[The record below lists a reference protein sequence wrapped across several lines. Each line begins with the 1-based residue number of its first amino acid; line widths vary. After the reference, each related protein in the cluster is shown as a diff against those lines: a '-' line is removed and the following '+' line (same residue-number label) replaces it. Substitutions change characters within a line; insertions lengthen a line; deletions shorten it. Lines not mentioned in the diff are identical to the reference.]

1 MASLPYPRTPQ
12 GALVGG
18 HLSQVHQPSK
28 NCTNHKCTN
37 QPLLVHLR
45 QVHPLR
51 NRTPLRRYGHPC
63 PYHAPKLFTKVVW
76 ASLPIPPTTQQMNK
90 LPTISTFVNQVRHF
104 AHHHQLFTPRG
115 KYIIALS
122 GGADSVSLLLV
133 LKHLESEFGIT
144 LEAAH
149 CNFHLRGDESLRD
162 EEFCQQ
168 LCRRLHVPL
177 HLVHFDTHAYAD
189 LHHVSIEMAARDLR
203 YAYFEQLRRDI
214 HAHDICVAHHRDDSV
229 ETLLLNLVRGTGLRG
244 LRGIQPRNAH
254 IIRPLLSHS
263 RQQIEQYLDAL
274 GESYVTD
281 STNLHNDVK
290 RNKIRLN
297 IIPLLRELNP
307 SVSQSI
313 FETSLRVTEALKVFD
328 EAIQRS
334 IADVTTSP
342 REYTCRGCTCL
353 KCTNQPVEKCPNQAV
368 ENCPNQPLLVHLR
381 QVHPLSNCPNQP
393 VENCTTPQTQNS
405 PLIISVPRLKQQPSP
420 EYTLHEILSPRGF
433 TSAQIEQIYTSLD
446 TNPTG
451 KIITSCSHELAFDRS
466 TLILQPKTPTLL
478 VRPMHIPETGT
489 YVLSDNLKLKV
500 ETEECGDRYEPSRT
514 ADCASLDASDI
525 KFPLTLR
532 HIQPGDRFVPFGMT
546 GTKLLSDYLTDR
558 KKNIFEKRAQ
568 LVLTDAQHRILWL
581 VGERT
586 DNRFRITPHTQQAL
600 RLTLQ

>member
-1 MASLPYPRTPQ
+1 ME
-12 GALVGG
+12 
-18 HLSQVHQPSK
+18 K
-28 NCTNHKCTN
+28 N
-37 QPLLVHLR
+37 
-45 QVHPLR
+45 
-51 NRTPLRRYGHPC
+51 
-63 PYHAPKLFTKVVW
+63 
-76 ASLPIPPTTQQMNK
+76 S
-90 LPTISTFVNQVRHF
+90 PTISTFVNQVRHF

-133 LKHLESEFGIT
+133 LKHLESELGIT

-162 EEFCQQ
+162 EQFCQQ

-214 HAHDICVAHHRDDSV
+214 HAADICVAHHRDDSV

-297 IIPLLRELNP
+297 VIPLLRELNP

-313 FETSLRVTEALKVFD
+313 FETSLRVTEALKIFD
-328 EAIQRS
+328 DAIQHA
-334 IADVTTSP
+334 IADVTTPQTQNSK
-342 REYTCRGCTCL
+342 L
-353 KCTNQPVEKCPNQAV
+353 K
-368 ENCPNQPLLVHLR
+368 
-381 QVHPLSNCPNQP
+381 
-393 VENCTTPQTQNS
+393 TQNS
-405 PLIISVPRLKQQPSP
+405 PLIISVDRLKQQPSP

-466 TLILQPKTPTLL
+466 TIILQPHTPTPL
-478 VRPMHIPETGT
+478 VCPMHIPETGT

-532 HIQPGDRFVPFGMT
+532 HTQPGDRFVPFGMT
-546 GTKLLSDYLTDR
+546 GTKLVSDYLTDR

-568 LVLTDAQHRILWL
+568 LVLTDAQQRILWL

-586 DNRFRITPHTQQAL
+586 DNRFRITQYTQRAL

>member
-1 MASLPYPRTPQ
+1 M
-12 GALVGG
+12 
-18 HLSQVHQPSK
+18 
-28 NCTNHKCTN
+28 
-37 QPLLVHLR
+37 
-45 QVHPLR
+45 
-51 NRTPLRRYGHPC
+51 
-63 PYHAPKLFTKVVW
+63 
-76 ASLPIPPTTQQMNK
+76 PIPPTTQQMNK

-133 LKHLESEFGIT
+133 LKHLESELGIT

-162 EEFCQQ
+162 EQFCKQ

-214 HAHDICVAHHRDDSV
+214 SAADICVAHHRDDSV

-313 FETSLRVTEALKVFD
+313 FETSLRVTEALKIFD
-328 EAIQRS
+328 DAIQRS
-334 IADVTTSP
+334 IADVTTPPSGD
-342 REYTCRGCTCL
+342 TCRGCTCL

-368 ENCPNQPLLVHLR
+368 EKCPNQAVEKCPNQPLLVHLR

-393 VENCTTPQTQNS
+393 VENVTTPQTQNSKLKTQNS

-451 KIITSCSHELAFDRS
+451 KIITSCTHELAFDRS

-500 ETEECGDRYEPSRT
+500 ETEECGDRYEPCRT

-532 HIQPGDRFVPFGMT
+532 HTQPGDRFVPFGMT
-546 GTKLLSDYLTDR
+546 GTKLVSDYLTDR

-568 LVLTDAQHRILWL
+568 LVLTDAQQRILWL

-586 DNRFRITPHTQQAL
+586 DNRFRITPNTQRAL

>member
-1 MASLPYPRTPQ
+1 MGIPYPY
-12 GALVGG
+12 
-18 HLSQVHQPSK
+18 
-28 NCTNHKCTN
+28 
-37 QPLLVHLR
+37 LL
-45 QVHPLR
+45 P
-51 NRTPLRRYGHPC
+51 
-63 PYHAPKLFTKVVW
+63 
-76 ASLPIPPTTQQMNK
+76 TQQMEKNS
-90 LPTISTFVNQVRHF
+90 PTISTFVNQVRHF

-162 EEFCQQ
+162 EQFCQQ

-203 YAYFEQLRRDI
+203 YTYFEQLRRDI

-313 FETSLRVTEALKVFD
+313 FETSLRVTEALKIFD
-328 EAIQRS
+328 DAIQHA
-334 IADVTTSP
+334 IADVTISQTQNSK
-342 REYTCRGCTCL
+342 L
-353 KCTNQPVEKCPNQAV
+353 K
-368 ENCPNQPLLVHLR
+368 
-381 QVHPLSNCPNQP
+381 
-393 VENCTTPQTQNS
+393 TQNS
-405 PLIISVPRLKQQPSP
+405 PLIISVDRLKQQPSP

-466 TLILQPKTPTLL
+466 TLILQSKTPTPL

-568 LVLTDAQHRILWL
+568 LVLTDAQQRILWL

>member
-1 MASLPYPRTPQ
+1 MEKKS
-12 GALVGG
+12 
-18 HLSQVHQPSK
+18 
-28 NCTNHKCTN
+28 
-37 QPLLVHLR
+37 
-45 QVHPLR
+45 
-51 NRTPLRRYGHPC
+51 
-63 PYHAPKLFTKVVW
+63 
-76 ASLPIPPTTQQMNK
+76 PIIN
-90 LPTISTFVNQVRHF
+90 SFVDQVRHF

-133 LKHLESEFGIT
+133 LKHLESELGIT

-162 EEFCQQ
+162 EQFCQQ

-297 IIPLLRELNP
+297 VIPLLRELNP
-307 SVSQSI
+307 SASQSI
-313 FETSLRVTEALKVFD
+313 FETSLRVTEALKIFD
-328 EAIQRS
+328 DAIQHA
-334 IADVTTSP
+334 IADVTTPQTQNSK
-342 REYTCRGCTCL
+342 L
-353 KCTNQPVEKCPNQAV
+353 K
-368 ENCPNQPLLVHLR
+368 
-381 QVHPLSNCPNQP
+381 
-393 VENCTTPQTQNS
+393 TQNS
-405 PLIISVPRLKQQPSP
+405 PLIISVDRLKQQPSP

-451 KIITSCSHELAFDRS
+451 KIITSCTHELAFDRS

-568 LVLTDAQHRILWL
+568 LVLTDAQQRILWL

-586 DNRFRITPHTQQAL
+586 DNRFRITPHTQRAL
-600 RLTLQ
+600 RLTIAVAR

>member
-18 HLSQVHQPSK
+18 CTCLK
-28 NCTNHKCTN
+28 CTNQARTAPTNKCTN

-76 ASLPIPPTTQQMNK
+76 AGMPIPPTTQQMNK

-162 EEFCQQ
+162 EEFCKQ

-297 IIPLLRELNP
+297 VIPLLRDLNP
-307 SVSQSI
+307 SASQSI
-313 FETSLRVTEALKVFD
+313 FETSLRVTEALKIFD
-328 EAIQRS
+328 DAIQRS
-334 IADVTTSP
+334 IADVTTPMES
-342 REYTCRGCTCL
+342 TLGG
-353 KCTNQPVEKCPNQAV
+353 A
-368 ENCPNQPLLVHLR
+368 LVSSAPTKQSRTAPTKQLG
-381 QVHPLSNCPNQP
+381 
-393 VENCTTPQTQNS
+393 TTPS
-405 PLIISVPRLKQQPSP
+405 HPLIISVPRLKQQPSP

-446 TNPTG
+446 TSPAG
-451 KIITSCSHELAFDRS
+451 KIITSSSHELAFDRS
-466 TLILQPKTPTLL
+466 TLILQPKTPTPL

-514 ADCASLDASDI
+514 ADCACLDASDI
-525 KFPLTLR
+525 KFPLTMR

-568 LVLTDAQHRILWL
+568 LVLTDAQQRILWL

-586 DNRFRITPHTQQAL
+586 DNRFRITPHTQRAL

>member
-1 MASLPYPRTPQ
+1 ME
-12 GALVGG
+12 
-18 HLSQVHQPSK
+18 K
-28 NCTNHKCTN
+28 N
-37 QPLLVHLR
+37 
-45 QVHPLR
+45 
-51 NRTPLRRYGHPC
+51 
-63 PYHAPKLFTKVVW
+63 
-76 ASLPIPPTTQQMNK
+76 S
-90 LPTISTFVNQVRHF
+90 PTISTFVNQVRHF

-162 EEFCQQ
+162 EQFCQQ

-229 ETLLLNLVRGTGLRG
+229 ETVLLNLVRGTGLRG

-297 IIPLLRELNP
+297 VIPLLRELNP
-307 SVSQSI
+307 SASQSI
-313 FETSLRVTEALKVFD
+313 FETSLRVTEALKIFD
-328 EAIQRS
+328 DAIQHA
-334 IADVTTSP
+334 IADVTTPQTQNSK
-342 REYTCRGCTCL
+342 L
-353 KCTNQPVEKCPNQAV
+353 K
-368 ENCPNQPLLVHLR
+368 
-381 QVHPLSNCPNQP
+381 
-393 VENCTTPQTQNS
+393 TQNS

-451 KIITSCSHELAFDRS
+451 KIITSCTHELAFDRS
-466 TLILQPKTPTLL
+466 TLILQPKTPTPL

-500 ETEECGDRYEPSRT
+500 ETEECGDRYEPCHT

-568 LVLTDAQHRILWL
+568 LVLTDAQQRILWL

-586 DNRFRITPHTQQAL
+586 DNRFRITPHTQQVL

>member
-1 MASLPYPRTPQ
+1 MVDAYLLTQ
-12 GALVGG
+12 GAALGYVLLPLRGVRLASFDPPLPPG
-18 HLSQVHQPSK
+18 RSTPPTVHQPIR
-28 NCTNHKCTN
+28 NHTNKPEQEVEKKSPIIN
-37 QPLLVHLR
+37 SFVDQALR
-45 QVHPLR
+45 
-51 NRTPLRRYGHPC
+51 
-63 PYHAPKLFTKVVW
+63 
-76 ASLPIPPTTQQMNK
+76 
-90 LPTISTFVNQVRHF
+90 F
-104 AHHHQLFTPRG
+104 ATAHQLLTPGG

-162 EEFCQQ
+162 EEFCKQ

-297 IIPLLRELNP
+297 VIPLLRELNP
-307 SVSQSI
+307 SASQSI
-313 FETSLRVTEALKVFD
+313 FETSLRVTEALKIFD
-328 EAIQRS
+328 DAIQHA
-334 IADVTTSP
+334 IADVTIPP
-342 REYTCRGCTCL
+342 RE
-353 KCTNQPVEKCPNQAV
+353 CPSGGA
-368 ENCPNQPLLVHLR
+368 LVSSAPTKQSRTAPTKQLG
-381 QVHPLSNCPNQP
+381 
-393 VENCTTPQTQNS
+393 TTPS
-405 PLIISVPRLKQQPSP
+405 HPLIISVPRLKQQPSP

-433 TSAQIEQIYTSLD
+433 TSAQIEQIYISLG

-451 KIITSCSHELAFDRS
+451 KIITSCTHELAFDRS
-466 TLILQPKTPTLL
+466 TLILQPKTPTPL

-532 HIQPGDRFVPFGMT
+532 HTQPGDRFVPFGMT

-568 LVLTDAQHRILWL
+568 LVLTDAQQRILWL

-600 RLTLQ
+600 RLTITVAR

>member
-1 MASLPYPRTPQ
+1 MGILPIPRT
-12 GALVGG
+12 
-18 HLSQVHQPSK
+18 QVVYKSGMGI
-28 NCTNHKCTN
+28 
-37 QPLLVHLR
+37 L
-45 QVHPLR
+45 
-51 NRTPLRRYGHPC
+51 
-63 PYHAPKLFTKVVW
+63 AI
-76 ASLPIPPTTQQMNK
+76 PIPPTTQQMNK
-90 LPTISTFVNQVRHF
+90 LPTISTFVDQALRF
-104 AHHHQLFTPRG
+104 ATAHQLFTPRG

-133 LKHLESEFGIT
+133 LKHLESELGIT

-162 EEFCQQ
+162 EEFCKQ

-297 IIPLLRELNP
+297 VIPLLCELNP
-307 SVSQSI
+307 SASQSI
-313 FETSLRVTEALKVFD
+313 FETSLRVTEALKIFD
-328 EAIQRS
+328 DAIQHA
-334 IADVTTSP
+334 IADVTIPP
-342 REYTCRGCTCL
+342 RECPCRGCTCL
-353 KCTNQPVEKCPNQAV
+353 KCTNQPVEKS
-368 ENCPNQPLLVHLR
+368 PNQPLLVHLR

-451 KIITSCSHELAFDRS
+451 KIITSCTHELAFDRS
-466 TLILQPKTPTLL
+466 TLILQPKTPTPL

-568 LVLTDAQHRILWL
+568 LVLTDAQQRILWL

>member
-1 MASLPYPRTPQ
+1 ME
-12 GALVGG
+12 
-18 HLSQVHQPSK
+18 K
-28 NCTNHKCTN
+28 N
-37 QPLLVHLR
+37 
-45 QVHPLR
+45 
-51 NRTPLRRYGHPC
+51 
-63 PYHAPKLFTKVVW
+63 
-76 ASLPIPPTTQQMNK
+76 S
-90 LPTISTFVNQVRHF
+90 PTISTFVNQVRHF
-104 AHHHQLFTPRG
+104 ATAHQLLTPGG

-133 LKHLESEFGIT
+133 LKHLESELGIT

-162 EEFCQQ
+162 EEFCKQ

-297 IIPLLRELNP
+297 VIPLLRELNP

-328 EAIQRS
+328 EAIQHA
-334 IADVTTSP
+334 IADVTTPQTQNSK
-342 REYTCRGCTCL
+342 L
-353 KCTNQPVEKCPNQAV
+353 K
-368 ENCPNQPLLVHLR
+368 
-381 QVHPLSNCPNQP
+381 
-393 VENCTTPQTQNS
+393 TQNS
-405 PLIISVPRLKQQPSP
+405 PLIISVDRLKQQPSP

-451 KIITSCSHELAFDRS
+451 KIITSCTHELAFDRS
-466 TLILQPKTPTLL
+466 TLILQPKTPTPL

-568 LVLTDAQHRILWL
+568 LVLTDAQQRILWL

>member
-1 MASLPYPRTPQ
+1 MGIPYPY
-12 GALVGG
+12 
-18 HLSQVHQPSK
+18 
-28 NCTNHKCTN
+28 
-37 QPLLVHLR
+37 LL
-45 QVHPLR
+45 P
-51 NRTPLRRYGHPC
+51 
-63 PYHAPKLFTKVVW
+63 
-76 ASLPIPPTTQQMNK
+76 TQQMEKNS
-90 LPTISTFVNQVRHF
+90 PTISTFVDQVRHF

-162 EEFCQQ
+162 EQFCQQ

-203 YAYFEQLRRDI
+203 YTYFEQLRRDI

-313 FETSLRVTEALKVFD
+313 FETSLRVTEALKIFD
-328 EAIQRS
+328 DAIQRS
-334 IADVTTSP
+334 IADVTT
-342 REYTCRGCTCL
+342 
-353 KCTNQPVEKCPNQAV
+353 
-368 ENCPNQPLLVHLR
+368 
-381 QVHPLSNCPNQP
+381 
-393 VENCTTPQTQNS
+393 PQTQNS
-405 PLIISVPRLKQQPSP
+405 KLKTQNPQLTISVPRLKQQPSP

-451 KIITSCSHELAFDRS
+451 KIITSCTHELAFDRS
-466 TLILQPKTPTLL
+466 TLILQPKTPTAL

-500 ETEECGDRYEPSRT
+500 ETEECGDRYEPCRT

-532 HIQPGDRFVPFGMT
+532 HTQPGDRFVPFGMT
-546 GTKLLSDYLTDR
+546 GTKLVSDYLTDR

-568 LVLTDAQHRILWL
+568 LVLTDAQQRILWL

-586 DNRFRITPHTQQAL
+586 DNRFRITPNTQQAL